1 MTTSNRVRAAVRRAV
16 FMGAA
21 AAAATTPAV
30 AQDKGTSEAISEVI
44 VTGTRIV
51 RQDFEA
57 PSPVVTIDSAAF
69 DLSGEVQVEAVL
81 NTLPQLVPS
90 ITTTSNNPSNG
101 GQANVDLRGF
111 NTVNASRT
119 LVLLDGTRL
128 VSSNVNGFVDL
139 NTVPSALIDSVEIL
153 TGGASS
159 VYGSDA
165 ISGVVNV
172 RLKRNFQGV
181 QLNFQNNRTEEN
193 DGETLLAEAI
203 MGGNFGEG
211 RGNAVVSLS
220 YDKRDPVL
228 AGAREF
234 SNVSLGPNLLPAG
247 SPSVPDGS
255 VAWGTNAP
263 TQTALNTVFGRYG
276 AAAGAVLPNT
286 TIGFNQDQ
294 SLFSFG
300 SASAPGIDVVNFKGD
315 TSDPGFNP
323 KNYSYN
329 FGPTNYLQLPLE
341 RRQLAAFM
349 RYDLMPDA
357 SNMSAEAYSR
367 LTFTTYHSDQQLAS
381 TPVTCSGTQAGCS
394 IPMTNT
400 TIPADLL
407 ELAQSRPTPGA
418 PLLFNKRIVE
428 VGPRT
433 QENGYDVL
441 QGLLG
446 FRGDFQLGDRK
457 FNWDVFG
464 SWGRAE
470 QTQLQGGNVSRS
482 KLQAALNNP
491 AVYTASGCS
500 TFNPFGEGTLAAPCA
515 RAIAIK
521 TTNIMVAEQTNF
533 VGSVTGDLFNM
544 PAGAMKFALGA
555 EYRENS
561 AEFRPDEFLAS
572 GDVVGFNA
580 NQPVAGVIHVTE
592 PFAELSVP
600 ILADVPFASYMG
612 LDLGYRH
619 SEYNLAGGA
628 DAYKASLDWNPIR
641 SLKLRGGYNRSI
653 RAPNI
658 QELFQSVQESFPA
671 ATDPCSSASTNA
683 FRQAGNPDKARVEA
697 LCVQQGIPQASMA
710 SYVQP
715 ASQIK
720 SFVGGDMALEPETSD
735 GYSFGV
741 VYQSESDN
749 AWLSRMNVSAD
760 YYRIQVDNVIASLTT
775 SSVIGRCFNQ
785 LNSNP
790 NFDPSNQFCQL
801 FTRQLTGNLGITDVQ
816 TITRNLSSM
825 RGSGV
830 DVNLNWGFPMD
841 AFGGSDLDFRLLWTH
856 VLTREQQETAVD
868 PFIER
873 DGTISSTVGSAY
885 PKNKFVLA
893 TTFSAWD
900 VSLRYNLRFVQ
911 GMDVVNADAV
921 LSPSQGAAPSTPDF
935 FYHDLTARWAIN
947 DALGLTVGALNIADK
962 DPPVYTTSSGVG
974 IQSNTDPSTYDV
986 LGRRYFLNLT
996 AKF

>member
-1 MTTSNRVRAAVRRAV
+1 
-16 FMGAA
+16 
-21 AAAATTPAV
+21 
-30 AQDKGTSEAISEVI
+30 
-44 VTGTRIV
+44 
-51 RQDFEA
+51 
-57 PSPVVTIDSAAF
+57 
-69 DLSGEVQVEAVL
+69 
-81 NTLPQLVPS
+81 
-90 ITTTSNNPSNG
+90 
-101 GQANVDLRGF
+101 
-111 NTVNASRT
+111 
-119 LVLLDGTRL
+119 
-128 VSSNVNGFVDL
+128 
-139 NTVPSALIDSVEIL
+139 
-153 TGGASS
+153 
-159 VYGSDA
+159 
-165 ISGVVNV
+165 
-172 RLKRNFQGV
+172 
-181 QLNFQNNRTEEN
+181 
-193 DGETLLAEAI
+193 
-203 MGGNFGEG
+203 
-211 RGNAVVSLS
+211 
-220 YDKRDPVL
+220 
-228 AGAREF
+228 
-234 SNVSLGPNLLPAG
+234 
-247 SPSVPDGS
+247 
-255 VAWGTNAP
+255 
-263 TQTALNTVFGRYG
+263 
-276 AAAGAVLPNT
+276 
-286 TIGFNQDQ
+286 
-294 SLFSFG
+294 
-300 SASAPGIDVVNFKGD
+300 
-315 TSDPGFNP
+315 
-323 KNYSYN
+323 
-329 FGPTNYLQLPLE
+329 
-341 RRQLAAFM
+341 
-349 RYDLMPDA
+349 
-357 SNMSAEAYSR
+357 
-367 LTFTTYHSDQQLAS
+367 
-381 TPVTCSGTQAGCS
+381 
-394 IPMTNT
+394 
-400 TIPADLL
+400 
-407 ELAQSRPTPGA
+407 
-418 PLLFNKRIVE
+418 
-428 VGPRT
+428 
-433 QENGYDVL
+433 
-441 QGLLG
+441 
-446 FRGDFQLGDRK
+446 
-457 FNWDVFG
+457 
-464 SWGRAE
+464 
-470 QTQLQGGNVSRS
+470 
-482 KLQAALNNP
+482 
-491 AVYTASGCS
+491 
-500 TFNPFGEGTLAAPCA
+500 
-515 RAIAIK
+515 
-521 TTNIMVAEQTNF
+521 
-533 VGSVTGDLFNM
+533 
-544 PAGAMKFALGA
+544 MKFALGA